1 MLKQR
6 KFSSENGFTLVEL
19 MIVVAIIGILAAIAI
34 PQFYQYTINSK
45 RSEAFLALKAHYT
58 AEHSF
63 YADNDYFTTSSYV
76 LGMHMGGKPNENN
89 LYCIEGAGMSCGRFF
104 AVWVHGATPLAFG
117 VSAKGRPDPKAGE
130 DDFVL
135 VYP

>member
-1 MLKQR
+1 M
-6 KFSSENGFTLVEL
+6 
-19 MIVVAIIGILAAIAI
+19 
-34 PQFYQYTINSK
+34 
-45 RSEAFLALKAHYT
+45 ALKSFYT

-63 YADNDYFTTSSYV
+63 YADNNYFTTSSYV
-76 LGMHMGGKPNENN
+76 LGMHMGGKPNQNN
-89 LYCIEGAGMSCGRFF
+89 LYCIEGAGMSCGRFY

-135 VYP
+135 AYP